1 MKKLFLLSFLFFVA
15 FTSYGKTINLDD
27 ALRFEP
33 TDKYNEVSVPGAR
46 WTANHKRGNSFVMI
60 KSYNADLENETR
72 NYYMNVLDTAV
83 FNLKGAELLQ
93 RKEEHWLDWQK
104 NHLYKYYKTSDGKN
118 VVTFNFTSI
127 YYPYSVLC
135 YYETDEELADF
146 IELTE
151 CFKEPTP
158 KGVGQLVMVLKNAF
172 IVIVLMFI
180 ALIVI
185 ATILAFFMS
194 RGLATLVCMIG
205 AAIFLWIPLKGLW
218 FSYILLL
225 LAATVWSAIYTG
237 RWWDNF

>member
-1 MKKLFLLSFLFFVA
+1 MKKLFLLLFLFSVA
-15 FTSYGKTINLDD
+15 FTSYGRTINLDD

-33 TDKYNEVSVPGAR
+33 TDKYNEISVAGTR
-46 WTANHKRGNSFVMI
+46 WAANHKGGESFVMV

-72 NYYMNVLDTAV
+72 NYYMEVLDTAV

-93 RKEEHWLDWQK
+93 REAEHWLDWQRSY
-104 NHLYKYYKTSDGKN
+104 LYKYYKTHDGKN
-118 VVTFNFTSI
+118 IVTFNFTSI

-158 KGVGQLVMVLKNAF
+158 KGIGQFVLVLKNAF
-172 IVIVLMFI
+172 VVIVLMFI
-180 ALIVI
+180 VLIVV
-185 ATILAFFMS
+185 ATILALFMS
-194 RGLATLVCMIG
+194 RGAAILVCLIG

-225 LAATVWSAIYTG
+225 IAVIIWSAIYTG